1 MNIATLVE
9 HNTYSRRSPD
19 CVMRGSHLLLT
30 LFVAVVATIYVCA
43 GLAFD
48 RVTYLHTGLAFAVI
62 LLSAIPLIVS
72 LSSKK
77 ESLLI
82 PLMSLHGVYY
92 AFTYGFPVLADL
104 LLGALPPND
113 NDTRVLFTVIIG
125 LVFMNIGFYIFRGLY
140 SKPRAIQFLTGIS
153 VKRQIVIA
161 WIMCGLYLLFRII
174 PTLRSLPSVG
184 HLDDLLGY
192 LSIGLL
198 FTLMLDGYLNRKHVA
213 ALAAIVLYSIVNKV
227 FSGSLAPAFFLVVFL
242 GVIYWIKRRTIPW
255 SFVIAGAIA
264 VVAFNPVKHQYRAVA
279 WQDELF
285 ASMSFF
291 DKASLFYEATQVFYQ
306 SGVLSSLAQDSS
318 TIARVSRVSTL
329 ETVMEM
335 TPDEVP
341 YWMGSSYRTLLT
353 SFIPRVIWPGK
364 PESKI
369 GQEFGHRYAL
379 LHYDDLTTS
388 YNLPWLP
395 EFYANFGFIGVVFGM
410 FFVGVIFRFIIQKL
424 SAPPGDNLSLIL
436 GLAISF
442 SLFYAD
448 SNFALLFG
456 GVLLKFL
463 AGLAILFFLT
473 VNYRWKVSG
482 V

>member
-1 MNIATLVE
+1 MNIATLVGL
-9 HNTYSRRSPD
+9 NTCSKRSPD

-30 LFVAVVATIYVCA
+30 LFVAVVATFYVCA
-43 GLAFD
+43 GLAFN
-48 RVTYLHTGLAFAVI
+48 RVTHLHAGLAFFII
-62 LLSAIPLIVS
+62 LLSALPLIVS
-72 LSSKK
+72 LSNKK

-82 PLMSLHGVYY
+82 PLMSLHGIYY
-92 AFTYGFPVLADL
+92 AFTYGFPVLIDL
-104 LLGALPPND
+104 LLGAHPTND
-113 NDTRVLFTVIIG
+113 NDTRTLCTVVLG
-125 LVFMNIGFYIFRGLY
+125 LVFLNVGFYIFRGIY
-140 SKPRAIQFLTGIS
+140 SKPRSIQFLTGIS

-184 HLDDLLGY
+184 HLDDILGY

-198 FTLMLDGYLNRKHVA
+198 FTLMLDGYLTRKHVA
-213 ALAAIVLYSIVNKV
+213 ALAVIILYSTVNKV
-227 FSGSLAPAFFLVVFL
+227 FSGSLAPAFFLLVFL
-242 GVIYWIKRRTIPW
+242 GVIYWIKRKTIPW
-255 SFVIAGAIA
+255 SFVIVGAIA
-264 VVAFNPVKHQYRAVA
+264 VIAFNPVKHQYRAVA
-279 WQDELF
+279 WQDESF

-306 SGVLSSLAQDSS
+306 SGVVSSLAQDSS
-318 TIARVSRVSTL
+318 TVARVSRVSTL
-329 ETVMEM
+329 ETVIAM
-335 TPDEVP
+335 TPTEVP
-341 YWMGSSYRTLLT
+341 YWMGNSYRTLLT

-379 LHYDDLTTS
+379 LNYDDLTTS

-410 FFVGVIFRFIIQKL
+410 FLVGVIFRFIIQKL
-424 SAPPGDNLSLIL
+424 SAPRGDNLSLIL

-442 SLFYAD
+442 NLFYAD

-473 VNYRWKVSG
+473 ANYRWKAKG

>member
-9 HNTYSRRSPD
+9 LSTYSKRSND
-19 CVMRGSHLLLT
+19 CVMRGSLLLLT
-30 LFVAVVATIYVCA
+30 VFVAVVATFYICA

-48 RVTYLHTGLAFAVI
+48 RVTYLHAGLAFFII
-62 LLSAIPLIVS
+62 LFGALPLIVS
-72 LSSKK
+72 LSNKK

-92 AFTYGFPVLADL
+92 AFTYGFPVLIGL
-104 LLGALPPND
+104 LLGAGPTND
-113 NDTRVLFTVIIG
+113 NETRALCMVVLG
-125 LVFMNIGFYIFRGLY
+125 LVFLNFGFYTFRGVY
-140 SKPRAIQFLTGIS
+140 SKPRSIHFLTDIS
-153 VKRQIVIA
+153 VKRQTVIA
-161 WIMCGLYLLFRII
+161 WVMCGLYLLFRIF

-184 HLDDLLGY
+184 HLDNILGY
-192 LSIGLL
+192 LSIGVL
-198 FTLMLDGYLNRKHVA
+198 FTLMLDGHLNRKHVA
-213 ALAAIVLYSIVNKV
+213 ALVVIIIYSTVNKI
-227 FSGSLAPAFFLVVFL
+227 FSGSLAPAFFLLVFL

-264 VVAFNPVKHQYRAVA
+264 VVGFNPVKHQYRAVA
-279 WQDELF
+279 WQDESF
-285 ASMSFF
+285 ISMSFL

-306 SGVLSSLAQDSS
+306 SGVASSLAQDSS

-329 ETVMEM
+329 ETVIAM

-395 EFYANFGFIGVVFGM
+395 EFYANFGLVGIVFGM

-442 SLFYAD
+442 NLFYAD

-473 VNYRWKVSG
+473 ANYRWKVKG